1 MPNDQSDSTLMRLSP
16 LNVEDHPLIPGTS
29 LFWYQ
34 EQWYDRADPDDRAA
48 QFGDAL
54 FETMRT
60 AHDGSLPLWH
70 WHRVRLQEG
79 FERLKFPPSAL
90 SDVEM
95 TLRQLNLGANR
106 SGSVGLKLLVSRGS
120 SRQGYGT
127 SSCQRVNIRWTVFSL
142 PEWRIRQQPQGLVVG
157 VNPIRVSRQPLLAG
171 LKHANRL
178 EQVLAREAFEPHW
191 DESIVLDDQQQVIEA
206 TMSNVIWL
214 EQDKALTPPVDQA
227 GVNGVVRR
235 WLMEQGVLEEA
246 DCDITRL
253 TLADGVLLSNAIMG
267 LVPVSQLEQT
277 RYDRDNP
284 RTCHFM
290 THQILLEAMF

>member
-1 MPNDQSDSTLMRLSP
+1 M
-16 LNVEDHPLIPGTS
+16 G
-29 LFWYQ
+29 
-34 EQWYDRADPDDRAA
+34 
-48 QFGDAL
+48 
-54 FETMRT
+54 
-60 AHDGSLPLWH
+60 
-70 WHRVRLQEG
+70 
-79 FERLKFPPSAL
+79 
-90 SDVEM
+90 
-95 TLRQLNLGANR
+95 
-106 SGSVGLKLLVSRGS
+106 
-120 SRQGYGT
+120 
-127 SSCQRVNIRWTVFSL
+127 
-142 PEWRIRQQPQGLVVG
+142 VVG